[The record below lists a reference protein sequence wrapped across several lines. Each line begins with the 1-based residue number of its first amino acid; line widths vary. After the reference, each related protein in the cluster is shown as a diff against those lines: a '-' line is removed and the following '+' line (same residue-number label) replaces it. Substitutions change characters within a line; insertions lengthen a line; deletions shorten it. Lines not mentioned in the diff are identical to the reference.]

1 MGIFNHH
8 LEGNSLV
15 IDMPKCLDA
24 TNAPEADAEIQAI
37 CEEYPDR
44 NAVLD
49 CKVLDYISSAGLRV
63 ILRLKQM
70 HKSVS
75 SIINVSPTVYEI
87 LDCTGFSEM
96 FEVQKA
102 YRTISIEGCELIG
115 TGANGKVYR
124 IDRETIVKTFMNP
137 ESLPDILRERELA
150 RKAFV
155 KGIPTAI
162 SYEVVRIESG
172 GYGAVYE
179 LLDSKSLSK
188 LLASGEITVDEA
200 AKMSV
205 DLLKIVHSK
214 TVSPGDF
221 PDIKKKV
228 RSWAEY
234 LRDYLPEM
242 QYRKISRM
250 IEEVPDDSRIVHGD
264 FYIRNIMY
272 QNGECLLIDMDTLSS
287 GNPIFEFG
295 SIYNAYRGF
304 YEIRPAE
311 CETFLGISSEMAAEL
326 WQKTLACYFE
336 GADEEFL
343 GRIEKSAMLLGHI
356 RLLRRA
362 IKRGGDNS
370 EEQQKMAAHSRER
383 IRELLAELD
392 SFAVVN

>member
-96 FEVQKA
+96 FEV
-102 YRTISIEGCELIG
+102 
-115 TGANGKVYR
+115 
-124 IDRETIVKTFMNP
+124 
-137 ESLPDILRERELA
+137 
-150 RKAFV
+150 
-155 KGIPTAI
+155 
-162 SYEVVRIESG
+162 
-172 GYGAVYE
+172 
-179 LLDSKSLSK
+179 
-188 LLASGEITVDEA
+188 
-200 AKMSV
+200 
-205 DLLKIVHSK
+205 
-214 TVSPGDF
+214 
-221 PDIKKKV
+221 

-272 QNGECLLIDMDTLSS
+272 QNKECLLIDMDTLSS

-383 IRELLAELD
+383 IRELLEELD
-392 SFAVVN
+392 AFAVVN